1 MGVSS
6 KSFQIHA
13 AGHKLHAERLDPE
26 PVNPGADGTT
36 LVFLHEGLGSIGQ
49 WRDFPSRL
57 SERTGLPA
65 LVYDRWGYGNS
76 DPFALPRKKS
86 YLHDEALTGLPAVLD
101 ACHIGSS
108 ILVGHSDGG
117 SIALIYASTHPGGVR
132 AVITEAAHVFV
143 EDVTVKGIRE
153 AVEVYATTDLGKR
166 LARYHGDKT
175 DLVFR
180 GWADTWLSP
189 EFRNWNIEEFLPGV
203 RCPVLIIQGI
213 DDRYGTPKQVR
224 AIERQVSGRAE
235 ALLLRCG
242 HVPHAEARDEVLD
255 AMARFISQV
264 TAGAPKIS
272 GQ

>member
-1 MGVSS
+1 MGVSR

-26 PVNPGADGTT
+26 PVTPGADGTT

-76 DPFALPRKKS
+76 DPFTLPRTTS
-86 YLHDEALTGLPAVLD
+86 YLHDEALAGLPAVLE
-101 ACHIGSS
+101 ACRIDRAV
-108 ILVGHSDGG
+108 LVGHSDGG
-117 SIALIYASTHPGGVR
+117 SIALIYASKHPENVR

-143 EDVTVKGIRE
+143 EDVTVQGIRE
-153 AVEVYATTDLGKR
+153 AVEDYASTDLCKR

-175 DLVFR
+175 DLVFH

-189 EFRNWNIEEFLPGV
+189 GFRSWNIEEFLPGV
-203 RCPVLIIQGI
+203 RCPVLIIQGV
-213 DDRYGTPKQVR
+213 DDRYGTPAQVR
-224 AIERQVSGRAE
+224 AIERQVSGPAK

-242 HVPHAEARDEVLD
+242 HIPHAEAREEVLE
-255 AMARFISQV
+255 AMAGFIEELKRS
-264 TAGAPKIS
+264 
-272 GQ
+272 